1 MFKDYNY
8 MVIFDTETTGLT
20 AQTDEI
26 IELGAIILKYDEGKR
41 KFQPYDEISVLVQ
54 NFKPILNSH
63 VHHITEQMCWE
74 KGISKDRFFEIL
86 EPYFGEYDDILLVAY
101 NAPFD
106 MRFIKAFMSQMKK
119 GYKVTNPVLD
129 VLKIAKERT
138 GTAKHNKLCDMIV
151 RYGVSEENT
160 HRALDDVKAT
170 LEVMRAMWR
179 EKPDIER
186 YIEK

>member
-54 NFKPILNSH
+54 NFKPILNSS

-74 KGISKDRFFEIL
+74 KGISKDKFFEIL
-86 EPYFGEYDDILLVAY
+86 EPYLESIMIFYLWLIMPLL
-101 NAPFD
+101 
-106 MRFIKAFMSQMKK
+106 
-119 GYKVTNPVLD
+119 T
-129 VLKIAKERT
+129 
-138 GTAKHNKLCDMIV
+138 
-151 RYGVSEENT
+151 
-160 HRALDDVKAT
+160 
-170 LEVMRAMWR
+170 
-179 EKPDIER
+179 
-186 YIEK
+186 